1 MDCNTC
7 KEIRKQA
14 EATIS
19 RYAYESTIVTF
30 ESTVKRLWIV
40 ILILIL
46 LLAGSNAAWIYYES
60 QWEVVETYQ
69 EVEQEADGNG
79 TNNFIGGNF
88 YGTADS
94 QDEDTDA
101 DA

>member
-7 KEIRKQA
+7 KEIRKHA
-14 EATIS
+14 ESSIS

-79 TNNFIGGNF
+79 SNSFIGGNF

>member
-7 KEIRKQA
+7 KEIRKHA
-14 EATIS
+14 ESSIS

-46 LLAGSNAAWIYYES
+46 LLAGSNAPWS
-60 QWEVVETYQ
+60 
-69 EVEQEADGNG
+69 
-79 TNNFIGGNF
+79 
-88 YGTADS
+88 
-94 QDEDTDA
+94 
-101 DA
+101 